1 MMKKS
6 RFDLSVSGKIAAAL
20 TLAFVLADAVQAGGI
35 VAAGGN
41 GQQPQV
47 STAGNGAQVIN
58 ITAPTAGGVSVNQYQ
73 DFNVGKPGAVFNN
86 ALQAGQSQLA
96 GQLGANAQL
105 GGNQASV
112 ILNEVVSRNPSLL
125 LGKQEVF
132 GKAADYV
139 LANPNGIACNGCG
152 FINIPRASLLVG
164 TANLQNGAIASL
176 QAANNGNAL
185 SINGGGA
192 SGVNVLDLIAPRLDI
207 RGNVSASDAIRVRA
221 GFNTVDYA
229 SGLITATAAAPD
241 GVGKLDSYFLG
252 AMQAGRINIVSTAAG
267 AGVNVGGNLSGGDE
281 LTVNSAGALAVQAA
295 QLKGKQLALAGASV
309 DISGRV
315 DSETSNDSKHD
326 ESWFIWKTGESSS
339 VSSKTDASVKRASL
353 QGDNVSISA
362 SGNAHVGAADIQ
374 GQDIKLSAA
383 SVSLD
388 GQLAQSSASSSD
400 HAWKNSWAFNQD
412 KSSATQEQS
421 VARIK
426 AGRDAEIF
434 STGGDIAIA
443 GASVQAGNNLKL
455 NAVGGVQ
462 LSALTETDTS
472 SDVGNRKNDGAA
484 LETGSWNN
492 NSSQQR
498 LVQAQLRAGNA
509 LGVSASGDI
518 NGQAAILQSGGD
530 AILSAQGKTT
540 LATQT
545 SANSSSVQN
554 GKTYWG
560 GIGGGGNQNN
570 SSSATVNTGSA
581 VNAGGKLFI
590 NGDAGIAINGSQAK
604 GAQGAYAKTL
614 SGGVVID
621 SALDL
626 TQTRT
631 DQRTGTAFNIT
642 SSSSKGSSSQQT
654 AVGSALKSDADLQ
667 LISAGDVAVTG
678 SLVKAAQAL
687 DIQAVGD
694 IKVASQASETHSQ
707 SSDTQLA
714 LRGVGAETGDKQY
727 RGGVR
732 LEHAST
738 DQQLDQTSQ
747 SGSQL
752 SGGSVKLAAGND
764 LTVTGSKLES
774 AGDASLAGQNVSLNA
789 AQSTSHSDKAST
801 VTGGGL
807 YLTGGL
813 DKAGAGIEF
822 GQNSNRAVS
831 DGSTAQATEVKTGGK
846 LDITAGNG
854 MGSVQN
860 QGSQIKAGGAV
871 NIAAGDVSNQAAV
884 SQQSTQQTSSH
895 WGVDV
900 GVNVDYSGI
909 TRPIANAGGSVAKGD
924 VAGAAGQAAN
934 LRAANLGVDVSAT
947 GGSAKSQS
955 QSSAAQSTSI
965 AGASVNVAA
974 GGALKDQ
981 ATQYQATQGQV
992 SINADS
998 HQMTAA
1004 ANTQSQ
1010 IGQASEGGAT
1020 VRVYTT
1026 TGEDINVKGSG
1037 QGSYS
1042 SSQSASSNAVTG
1054 SIQSAGGVS
1063 IKVNNDASYQG
1074 AAINGGSGQASI
1086 QAGGK
1091 LALTQAD
1098 NTGSSQQRTVGASV
1112 GVGISTSPIDGGNQL
1127 GGSGN
1132 LAVNKQQ
1139 SQASGSQAVT
1149 GSVQSAGGI
1158 ALTSGNGLTV
1168 QGGSLASGGDIK
1180 LQSDGKVS
1188 LQAANGS
1195 DSKTGGGWGFSVNAG
1210 GNNSNGKDA
1219 SAKGF
1224 NVGGGIQL
1232 SSQNE
1237 ANSAQSGTQV
1247 ASGGALSV
1255 SSGAT
1260 GNNAVALQGSQLAG
1274 KTVNVS
1280 ADNGG
1285 ISLQSAQ
1292 NSSQKNDWSAN
1303 ANLGG
1308 GAGNSVAKENGQPKA
1323 DGASKTYQANGGF
1336 DVKVDQQDKLTN
1348 ANAAIKGDQVNLKAD
1363 GQLTLAGGNVS
1374 AGKVDGSIGGNVVVQ
1389 SQQDRNN
1396 SNHVEVGL
1404 NVNSSNA
1411 KNPSLVDQAA
1421 NLAGPLSGKAKEK
1434 ATDAVNAV
1442 ADKVEDKYNS
1452 FAFKNGLKEDTTQP
1466 VAFNKDANGGSVTLP
1481 PQPTS
1486 GEAKSGVVDSALRKG
1501 GNTLKDKLLN
1511 PQDKGTQV
1519 SGVIDVSVK
1528 SDNGVG
1534 TASAI
1539 SGDRGVNLAV
1549 GGKVQLT
1556 GGQIDSSAGKVSL
1569 GDAKVETANIQ
1580 TSSYNGAGGVKLDGT
1595 PAAIIQQAVKDVTSG
1610 KAPLMHVDIDNQ
1622 KQTVSGEVKSGA

>member
-1 MMKKS
+1 MRTTK
-6 RFDLSVSGKIAAAL
+6 FGLSASGKIAAAL
-20 TLAFVLADAVQAGGI
+20 TLAFVLAESALAAGI
-35 VAAGGN
+35 TAAGGA
-41 GQQPQV
+41 GAQPQV
-47 STAGNGAQVIN
+47 STAGNGAQVVN
-58 ITAPTAGGVSVNQYQ
+58 IVAPSAAGVSHNQYQ
-73 DFNVGKPGAVFNN
+73 DFNVNQPGAVFNN
-86 ALQAGQSQLA
+86 ALQAGQSVLA
-96 GQLGANAQL
+96 GQLGANGQL
-105 GGNQASV
+105 NGVAASV

-152 FINIPRASLLVG
+152 FINIPRASLVVG
-164 TANLQNGAIASL
+164 NANLQNGAIASL

-185 SINGGGA
+185 SVAGSGA
-192 SGVNVLDLIAPRLDI
+192 SGVQVLDLIAPKLDI
-207 RGNVSASDAIRVRA
+207 RGAVTADNAIRVRA

-229 SGLITATAAAPD
+229 SGQITATAAAPQ
-241 GVGKLDSYFLG
+241 GVGNLDSYFLG

-267 AGVNVGGNLSGGDE
+267 AGVNVGGNLAGGDE

-295 QLKGKQLALAGASV
+295 KLNGKQLALSGASV

-315 DSETSNDSKHD
+315 DSETGKDSKHD
-326 ESWFIWKTGESSS
+326 ESWFIWKTGESNSS
-339 VSSKTDASVKRASL
+339 SSKTDASVKRASL
-353 QGDNVSISA
+353 QGDAVSVTA

-374 GQDIKLSAA
+374 GQDVTVKAA
-383 SVSLD
+383 SVNLD
-388 GQLAQSSASSSD
+388 GQLAESKTSSSD

-412 KSSATQEQS
+412 KNAATQEQS

-426 AGRDAEIF
+426 AGHDAAIA

-443 GASVQAGNNLKL
+443 GASVQAGNQIKL
-455 NAVGGVQ
+455 DAVGQVK
-462 LSALTETDTS
+462 LSALTETDSS

-492 NSSQQR
+492 SSSQQR
-498 LVQAQLRAGNA
+498 LVQAQLRADGA
-509 LGVSASGDI
+509 LGITASGDI
-518 NGQAAILQSGGD
+518 DAKAAILKSGGD
-530 AILSAQGKTT
+530 TILSAQGKTT
-540 LATQT
+540 LAAQS
-545 SANSSSVQN
+545 SANSSSTQN

-570 SSSATVNTGSA
+570 SSNATVNTGSA

-590 NGDAGIAINGSQAK
+590 NGDQGVAINGSQAK
-604 GAQGAYAKTL
+604 GAQGAYGMAK
-614 SGGVVID
+614 SGGIVID

-626 TQTRT
+626 SQTRT

-642 SSSSKGSSSQQT
+642 SSSSKGSTSQQT

-667 LISAGDVAVTG
+667 LISAGDVAITG

-687 DIQAVGD
+687 NIQAVGD
-694 IKVASQASETHSQ
+694 IKATSQAAETHNQSQ
-707 SSDTQLA
+707 DTQLA
-714 LRGVGAETGDKQY
+714 WRGVGAETGDKQY

-732 LEHAST
+732 LEHTSAT
-738 DQQLDQTSQ
+738 QQLDQTGQ
-747 SGSQL
+747 TGSQL

-764 LTVTGSKLES
+764 LTLSGSKLES
-774 AGDASLAGQNVSLNA
+774 AGDASLNGRSVSLNSV
-789 AQSTSHSDKAST
+789 QNSSHNDSSTT
-801 VTGGGL
+801 VSGGGL

-813 DKAGAGIEF
+813 DKSGAGLEF
-822 GQNSNRAVS
+822 GQNSSRTVA
-831 DGSTAQATEVKTGGK
+831 DGSTAQVSEVKTGGK

-854 MGSVQN
+854 MGAVQN
-860 QGSQIKAGGAV
+860 QGSQIKSGGAV
-871 NIAAGDVSNQAAV
+871 TIAAGDVDNQAAV
-884 SQQSTQQTSSH
+884 NQQSTQQTSSH

-909 TRPIANAGGSVAKGD
+909 TRPIVNAGSSVAKGD

-934 LRAANLGVDVSAT
+934 LGAANLGVDISAT
-947 GGSAKSQS
+947 GGSAQSQS
-955 QSSAAQSTSI
+955 QSSTAQATSI
-965 AGASVNVAA
+965 AGSSINVAA
-974 GGALKDQ
+974 SGALKDQ

-992 SINADS
+992 NISADS

-1010 IGQASEGGAT
+1010 SSQASEGGAT

-1026 TGEDINVKGSG
+1026 TGEDVNVKGSG

-1054 SIQSAGGVS
+1054 SIQSVSGVS
-1063 IKVNNDASYQG
+1063 VQVNNDASYQG
-1074 AAINGGSGQASI
+1074 VAINGGSGQAAI

-1098 NTGSSQQRTVGASV
+1098 NTSSSQQRTVGGSAGLS
-1112 GVGISTSPIDGGNQL
+1112 ISTSPIDGGNKL

-1132 LAVNKQQ
+1132 LAVNSQQ
-1139 SQASGSQAVT
+1139 SQTASSQAVT

-1158 ALTSGNGLTV
+1158 ALSSGNGLTV
-1168 QGGSLASGGDIK
+1168 QGGSLSSGGDVK
-1180 LQSDGKVS
+1180 LQSDGKIS
-1188 LQAANGS
+1188 LQAATGS
-1195 DSKTGGGWGFSVNAG
+1195 DSKTGSSWGFNVNAG
-1210 GNNSNGKDA
+1210 GSNSNGKDA
-1219 SAKGF
+1219 SSKGF
-1224 NVGGGIQL
+1224 NVGGGVQL
-1232 SSQNE
+1232 SSQNDS
-1237 ANSAQSGTQV
+1237 SATQ
-1247 ASGGALSV
+1247 AGAQLTSGGALSV
-1255 SSGAT
+1255 NAGGT
-1260 GNNAVALQGSQLAG
+1260 GNNAIALQGSQLAG
-1274 KTVNVS
+1274 KTVNLT

-1308 GAGNSVAKENGQPKA
+1308 GSDNKVAKENGQPKA
-1323 DGASKTYQANGGF
+1323 DGATKTYQANGGF
-1336 DVKVDQQDKLTN
+1336 NVKVDQQDKLIN
-1348 ANAAIKGDQVNLKAD
+1348 ANATVKGEQVNVKAD
-1363 GQLTLAGGNVS
+1363 GQLTLAGGNI
-1374 AGKVDGSIGGNVVVQ
+1374 AGGKVDGSVGGNVVVQ

-1396 SNHVEVGL
+1396 STHVELGL

-1411 KNPSLVDQAA
+1411 KDPSLVDQAA
-1421 NLAGPLSGKAKEK
+1421 NLTGPLSGKVKDK
-1434 ATDAVNAV
+1434 ATEAVNTV

-1466 VAFNKDANGGSVTLP
+1466 VAFSKDANGGSVTLP
-1481 PQPTS
+1481 EKPTS
-1486 GEAKSGVVDSALRKG
+1486 GEAKSGAVDSVLRKG

-1528 SDNGVG
+1528 TDNSVG
-1534 TASAI
+1534 SVSAI
-1539 SGDRGVNLAV
+1539 SGDQGVNLAV
-1549 GGKVQLT
+1549 GGKAELT
-1556 GGQIDSSAGKVSL
+1556 GGQIKSSAGKVSL
-1569 GDAKVETANIQ
+1569 GDAKVESSDIQ
-1580 TSSYNGAGGVKLDGT
+1580 TNSYTGAGGVKVDGT

-1610 KAPLMHVDIDNQ
+1610 KAPLIHAERDNQ
-1622 KQTVSGEVKSGA
+1622 PQTVAGGIQSGS

>member
-6 RFDLSVSGKIAAAL
+6 KFDLSVSGKVAAAL
-20 TLAFVLADAVQAGGI
+20 TLAFVLAEAVQAGGI

-41 GQQPQV
+41 GQPPQV

-86 ALQAGQSQLA
+86 SLQAGQSQLA

-105 GGNQASV
+105 GGSQASV

-152 FINIPRASLLVG
+152 FINIPRASLVVG
-164 TANLQNGAIASL
+164 NANLQNGAIGSL

-192 SGVNVLDLIAPRLDI
+192 SGASVLDLIAPRLDI
-207 RGNVSASDAIRVRA
+207 RANVSAADAIRARA

-229 SGLITATAAAPD
+229 SGQITATAAAPD

-252 AMQAGRINIVSTAAG
+252 AMQAGRIHIVSTAAG
-267 AGVNVGGNLSGGDE
+267 AGVNVGGNLNGGDA
-281 LTVNSAGALAVQAA
+281 LTVSSAGALAVQAA
-295 QLKGKQLALAGASV
+295 QLKGQQLALSGASV

-315 DSETSNDSKHD
+315 DSETTGDSKHD
-326 ESWFIWKTGESSS
+326 ESWFIWKTGESNST
-339 VSSKTDASVKRASL
+339 SSKTDASVKRASL
-353 QGDNVSISA
+353 QGDEVSIRA

-374 GQDIKLSAA
+374 GQDVKLTAG
-383 SVSLD
+383 SVNLD
-388 GQLAQSSASSSD
+388 GQLAESQASSSD
-400 HAWKNSWAFNQD
+400 HAWKNSWSYNQD

-426 AGRDAEIF
+426 AGHDADIS

-462 LSALTETDTS
+462 LSALIETDTR

-492 NSSQQR
+492 RSSQQR

-518 NGQAAILQSGGD
+518 NAQAAVLQAGGD

-545 SANSSSVQN
+545 SANNSSVQN

-560 GIGGGGNQNN
+560 GIGGGGSQNN
-570 SSSATVNTGSA
+570 SSSATLNTGSA
-581 VNAGGKLFI
+581 VNAGGKLFL
-590 NGDAGIAINGSQAK
+590 NGDAGIAIDGSQAK
-604 GAQGAYAKTL
+604 GAQGAYAKTQ

-631 DQRTGTAFNIT
+631 DQRTGTVFNIT
-642 SSSSKGSSSQQT
+642 NSSSKGSSSQQT

-694 IKVASQASETHSQ
+694 IQVASQAAETHSQ

-714 LRGVGAETGDKQY
+714 LRGVGSETGDKQY

-732 LEHAST
+732 LEHTST

-747 SGSQL
+747 TGSQL

-764 LTVTGSKLES
+764 LTLTGSKLES
-774 AGDASLAGQNVSLNA
+774 AGDASLSGQNVSLNA
-789 AQSTSHSDKAST
+789 AQNTSHSDKATT

-831 DGSTAQATEVKTGGK
+831 AGSAAQATEVKTGGK

-854 MGSVQN
+854 MGGVQN
-860 QGSQIKAGGAV
+860 QGSQIQSGGAV

-884 SQQSTQQTSSH
+884 NQQSTQQTSSH

-900 GVNVDYSGI
+900 GVNAEYSGV
-909 TRPIANAGGSVAKGD
+909 TRPLVNAGTSVAKGD
-924 VAGAAGQAAN
+924 MAGAAAQAGQ
-934 LRAANLGVDVSAT
+934 LGGPNLGVDVSAT

-955 QSSAAQSTSI
+955 QSSAAQATSI
-965 AGASVNVAA
+965 AGASVNVTA

-992 SINADS
+992 SISADS

-1010 IGQASEGGAT
+1010 SGQSSEGGAT

-1042 SSQSASSNAVTG
+1042 HSQSEGSQAVTG

-1063 IKVNNDASYQG
+1063 IKVSNDASYQG
-1074 AAINGGSGQASI
+1074 AAINGGSGQVGI

-1098 NTGSSQQRTVGASV
+1098 NASSSQQHAV
-1112 GVGISTSPIDGGNQL
+1112 GVTAGLSVVTSPVEGGGKA

-1132 LAVNKQQ
+1132 LAVSNQQ
-1139 SQASGSQAVT
+1139 SQAASSQAVV

-1158 ALTSGNGLTV
+1158 ALNSGNGLTV
-1168 QGGSLASGGDIK
+1168 QGGSLQSGGDVTLK
-1180 LQSDGKVS
+1180 SDGKVS
-1188 LQAANGS
+1188 LQAATGN
-1195 DSKTGGGWGFSVNAG
+1195 DSKTGSGWGFNVNAG
-1210 GNNSNGKDA
+1210 GSNSNGKEA

-1224 NVGGGIQL
+1224 NVGGGVQL

-1237 ANSAQSGTQV
+1237 VSASQTGAQV

-1255 SSGAT
+1255 SAGAT
-1260 GNNAVALQGSQLAG
+1260 GNNAVALQGSQLSG
-1274 KTVNVS
+1274 KTVNLT

-1285 ISLQSAQ
+1285 ASLQSAQ
-1292 NSSQKNDWSAN
+1292 NSSQKHDWSAG

-1308 GAGNSVAKENGQPKA
+1308 GGNNSVAKENGQPKP
-1323 DGASKTYQANGGF
+1323 DGETKTYQANGGF
-1336 DVKVDQQDKLTN
+1336 NVKVDQQDKLAN
-1348 ANAAIKGDQVNLKAD
+1348 ANATVKGDQVNIKTD
-1363 GQLTLAGGNVS
+1363 GQLTLAGGNI
-1374 AGKVDGSIGGNVVVQ
+1374 AGGKVEGSVGGKVVVQ
-1389 SQQDRNN
+1389 SQQDRDN
-1396 SNHVEVGL
+1396 STHVEVGL

-1421 NLAGPLSGKAKEK
+1421 NLAGPLSGKVKEK
-1434 ATDAVNAV
+1434 ATEAVNKA

-1466 VAFNKDANGGSVTLP
+1466 VAFSKDANGGSVALP
-1481 PQPTS
+1481 AQPTS

-1528 SDNGVG
+1528 TDNSVG
-1534 TASAI
+1534 SVSAI
-1539 SGDRGVNLAV
+1539 SGAQGVNLAV
-1549 GGKVQLT
+1549 GGKVELA
-1556 GGQIDSSAGKVSL
+1556 GGQIASSAGKVSL
-1569 GDAKVETANIQ
+1569 GDAKVETSAIQ
-1580 TSSYNGAGGVKLDGT
+1580 TNRYSGAGGVKLDGT

-1610 KAPLMHVDIDNQ
+1610 KAPLLHVGIDQ
-1622 KQTVSGEVKSGA
+1622 QAQTVSGEVKSGG

>member
-1 MMKKS
+1 MMKRTK
-6 RFDLSVSGKIAAAL
+6 FDLSVTGKVAAAL
-20 TLAFVLADAVQAGGI
+20 TLAFVLADASLAGGI
-35 VAAGGN
+35 TAAGGS
-41 GQQPQV
+41 GAQPQV

-58 ITAPTAGGVSVNQYQ
+58 IVAPSAAGVSHNQYQ

-86 ALQAGQSQLA
+86 SLQAGQSQLA

-152 FINIPRASLLVG
+152 FINIPRASLVVG
-164 TANLQNGAIASL
+164 GANLQDGAIASL

-185 SINGGGA
+185 SIAGGGA
-192 SGVNVLDLIAPRLDI
+192 SGVNVLDLIAPRLDV
-207 RGNVSASDAIRVRA
+207 RANVSAADAIRARA

-229 SGLITATAAAPD
+229 SGQVTATAPAPQ
-241 GVGKLDSYFLG
+241 GVGNLDSYFLG

-267 AGVNVGGNLSGGDE
+267 AGVNVGGNLAGGDE
-281 LTVNSAGALAVQAA
+281 LSIRSAGALAVQAA
-295 QLKGKQLALAGASV
+295 QLKGKQLALDGASV

-315 DSETSNDSKHD
+315 DSETGKDSKHD

-339 VSSKTDASVKRASL
+339 ASSKTDSSVKRASL
-353 QGDNVSISA
+353 QGDDVSIKA
-362 SGNAHVGAADIQ
+362 AGNAHVGAADIQ
-374 GQDIKLSAA
+374 GQDVKLSAG
-383 SVSLD
+383 SLNLD
-388 GQLAQSSASSSD
+388 GQLAESSASSSD
-400 HAWKNSWAFNQD
+400 HAWKNSWAYNQD
-412 KSSATQEQS
+412 KSSVTQAQS

-426 AGRDAEIF
+426 AQHDVELNA
-434 STGGDIAIA
+434 TAGGASIA
-443 GASVQAGNNLKL
+443 GASVDAGNNLKL
-455 NAVGGVQ
+455 SATGDVK
-462 LSALTETDTS
+462 LSALLETDSS

-492 NSSQQR
+492 SSSQQR
-498 LVQAQLRAGNA
+498 LVQSQLRAGNA
-509 LGVSASGDI
+509 LGVTASGDI
-518 NGQAAILQSGGD
+518 AAQAAVLKSGGD
-530 AILSAQGKTT
+530 AVLSAQGKTT

-545 SANSSSVQN
+545 SANSSSTQN

-570 SSSATVNTGSA
+570 SDSATVNTGSA

-604 GAQGAYAKTL
+604 GTQGAYAKTQ

-626 TQTRT
+626 AQTRT

-642 SSSSKGSSSQQT
+642 SSASKGSTSQET

-667 LISAGDVAVTG
+667 LLSAGDVAVTG

-687 DIQAVGD
+687 NIQAVGD
-694 IKVASQASETHSQ
+694 IKVASQAAETHNQSQ
-707 SSDTQLA
+707 DSQLA

-732 LEHAST
+732 LENTST
-738 DQQLDQTSQ
+738 SQQLDQTSQ
-747 SGSQL
+747 TGSQL

-764 LTVTGSKLES
+764 LSLSGSKLET
-774 AGDASLAGQNVSLNA
+774 AGDASLSGQNVSLNA
-789 AQSTSHSDKAST
+789 AQSASHNDSST
-801 VTGGGL
+801 TVSGGGL

-813 DKAGAGIEF
+813 DKTGAGIEF
-822 GQNSNRAVS
+822 GQNSSRTVA
-831 DGSTAQATEVKTGGK
+831 DGSAAQVSEVKTGGK

-854 MGSVQN
+854 MGALQN
-860 QGSQIKAGGAV
+860 QGTQIKAGGAV
-871 NIAAGDVSNQAAV
+871 TIAAGDVSNQAAV

-934 LRAANLGVDVSAT
+934 LGAANLGVDIGAI
-947 GGSAKSQS
+947 GGSASSQS
-955 QSSAAQSTSI
+955 QSSAAQATSI
-965 AGASVNVAA
+965 AGSAINVAA
-974 GGALKDQ
+974 SGALKDQ

-992 SINADS
+992 SISADS

-1004 ANTQSQ
+1004 ANSQTQSS
-1010 IGQASEGGAT
+1010 QASEGGAS

-1026 TGEDINVKGSG
+1026 TGQDVNVKGSG

-1042 SSQSASSNAVTG
+1042 NSQSASSNAVTG
-1054 SIQSAGGVS
+1054 AIQSAGGVS
-1063 IKVNNDASYQG
+1063 IQVNNDASYQG
-1074 AAINGGSGQASI
+1074 AAINGGSGQAAI
-1086 QAGGK
+1086 QTGGK
-1091 LALTQAD
+1091 LTLSQAN
-1098 NTGSSQQRTVGASV
+1098 NTSSSQQHDVKVDVGL
-1112 GVGISTSPIDGGNQL
+1112 GISTSPIDGGSKL

-1132 LAVNKQQ
+1132 LAVGNQQ
-1139 SQASGSQAVT
+1139 SQAASSQAAT

-1158 ALTSGNGLTV
+1158 ALTAGNGLTV
-1168 QGGSLASGGDIK
+1168 QGGSLQSGGDVK

-1188 LQAANGS
+1188 LQAATGN
-1195 DSKTGGGWGFSVNAG
+1195 DSKTGSGWGFNVNAG
-1210 GNNSNGKDA
+1210 GNNSKGKDA
-1219 SAKGF
+1219 SGQGF
-1224 NVGGGIQL
+1224 NVGGGVQL

-1237 ANSAQSGTQV
+1237 SSASQSGAQV
-1247 ASGGALSV
+1247 SSGGALSV
-1255 SSGAT
+1255 AAGAT
-1260 GNNAVALQGSQLAG
+1260 GNNAIQLQGSQLGG
-1274 KTVNVS
+1274 KTVGLT

-1292 NSSQKNDWSAN
+1292 NSSQKNDWSAS
-1303 ANLGG
+1303 ASLGG
-1308 GAGNSVAKENGQPKA
+1308 GGNSSVAKENGQPKA

-1336 DVKVDQQDKLTN
+1336 DVKVDQQDKLAN
-1348 ANAAIKGDQVNLKAD
+1348 ANATVKGDQVNVKAD
-1363 GQLTLAGGNVS
+1363 GQLTLAGGNI
-1374 AGKVDGSIGGNVVVQ
+1374 AGGKVDGSVGGNVVVQ

-1396 SNHVEVGL
+1396 STQVEVGL
-1404 NVNSSNA
+1404 NVSSSNA
-1411 KNPSLVDQAA
+1411 KAPSVVDQAA
-1421 NLAGPLSGKAKEK
+1421 AVAGPLSGAVKDK

-1442 ADKVEDKYNS
+1442 ADKVQGAPAAADAKP
-1452 FAFKNGLKEDTTQP
+1452 GLVDGARQQ
-1466 VAFNKDANGGSVTLP
+1466 AGS
-1481 PQPTS
+1481 
-1486 GEAKSGVVDSALRKG
+1486 
-1501 GNTLKDKLLN
+1501 TLKDKLLN

-1528 SDNGVG
+1528 TDNSVG
-1534 TASAI
+1534 SVSAI
-1539 SGDRGVNLAV
+1539 SGDQGVNLAV
-1549 GGKVQLT
+1549 GGKAQLN
-1556 GGQIDSSAGKVSL
+1556 GGQIASSGGKVNL
-1569 GDAKVETANIQ
+1569 GDAKVETSDIQ
-1580 TSSYNGAGGVKLDGT
+1580 TSSYTGAGGVKLDGT

-1610 KAPLMHVDIDNQ
+1610 QMPLIHVERGSQN
-1622 KQTVSGEVKSGA
+1622 QTVAGQVKSGS

>member
-1 MMKKS
+1 MMKKTK
-6 RFDLSVSGKIAAAL
+6 FDLSMTGKVAAAL
-20 TLAFVLADAVQAGGI
+20 TLAFVLADASLAGGI
-35 VAAGGN
+35 TAAGG
-41 GQQPQV
+41 GAQPQV
-47 STAGNGAQVIN
+47 SIAGNGAQVIN
-58 ITAPTAGGVSVNQYQ
+58 IVAPTAAGVSHNQYQ

-86 ALQAGQSQLA
+86 SLQAGQSQLA

-152 FINIPRASLLVG
+152 FINIPRASLVVG
-164 TANLQNGAIASL
+164 SAIMQDGAIASL
-176 QAANNGNAL
+176 QAASNGNAL
-185 SINGGGA
+185 SVAGGGA
-192 SGVNVLDLIAPRLDI
+192 SGVNVLDLIAPRLDV
-207 RGNVSASDAIRVRA
+207 RANVAAADAIRARA

-229 SGLITATAAAPD
+229 SGQITATAPTPQ
-241 GVGKLDSYFLG
+241 GVGNLDSYFLG

-267 AGVNVGGNLSGGDE
+267 AGVNVGGNLAGGYE
-281 LTVNSAGALAVQAA
+281 LSIRSAGALAVQAA
-295 QLKGKQLALAGASV
+295 QLKGKQLALDGASV

-315 DSETSNDSKHD
+315 DSETGKDSKHD

-339 VSSKTDASVKRASL
+339 ASSKTDSSVKRASL
-353 QGDNVSISA
+353 QGDDVSIRA
-362 SGNAHVGAADIQ
+362 AGNAHVGAADIQ
-374 GQDIKLSAA
+374 GQDVKLSAG
-383 SVSLD
+383 SLNLD
-388 GQLAQSSASSSD
+388 GQLAESSASSSD

-426 AGRDAEIF
+426 AGHDAEIS
-434 STGGDIAIA
+434 STGGDIAIV

-455 NAVGGVQ
+455 SAVGGVQ

-492 NSSQQR
+492 SSSQQR

-509 LGVSASGDI
+509 LGVTASGDI

-530 AILSAQGKTT
+530 AVLSAQGKTT

-545 SANSSSVQN
+545 SANGSSTQN

-570 SSSATVNTGSA
+570 SNSATINTGSA

-604 GAQGAYAKTL
+604 GAQGAYAKTQ

-626 TQTRT
+626 AQTRT

-642 SSSSKGSSSQQT
+642 SSASKGSTSQET

-667 LISAGDVAVTG
+667 LLSAGDVAVTG

-687 DIQAVGD
+687 NIQAVGD
-694 IKVASQASETHSQ
+694 IKVASQAAETHNQSQ
-707 SSDTQLA
+707 DSQLV

-732 LEHAST
+732 LENTST
-738 DQQLDQTSQ
+738 HQQLDQTSQ
-747 SGSQL
+747 TGSQL
-752 SGGSVKLAAGND
+752 SGGSIKLAAGND
-764 LTVTGSKLES
+764 LSLGGSKLET
-774 AGDASLAGQNVSLNA
+774 AGDASLSGQNVSLNA
-789 AQSTSHSDKAST
+789 ARNTSHDDSST
-801 VTGGGL
+801 TVSGGGL

-813 DKAGAGIEF
+813 DKTGAGIEF
-822 GQNSNRAVS
+822 GQNRSRTVA
-831 DGSTAQATEVKTGGK
+831 DGSAAQVSEVKTGGK
-846 LDITAGNG
+846 LDISAGNG
-854 MGSVQN
+854 MGAVQN
-860 QGSQIKAGGAV
+860 QGAQIKAGGAV
-871 NIAAGDVSNQAAV
+871 TIAAGDVSNQAAV
-884 SQQSTQQTSSH
+884 NQQSTQQTSSH

-909 TRPIANAGGSVAKGD
+909 TRPIANAGGSAAKGD

-934 LRAANLGVDVSAT
+934 LGAANLGVDISAT
-947 GGSAKSQS
+947 GGSASSQS
-955 QSSAAQSTSI
+955 QSSTAQATSI
-965 AGASVNVAA
+965 AGSAINVAA
-974 GGALKDQ
+974 GGTLKDQ

-992 SINADS
+992 SISADS

-1010 IGQASEGGAT
+1010 SSQASEGGAS

-1026 TGEDINVKGSG
+1026 TGQDVNVKGSG

-1042 SSQSASSNAVTG
+1042 NSQSASSNAVTG

-1063 IKVNNDASYQG
+1063 IQVNNDASYQG
-1074 AAINGGSGQASI
+1074 AAINGGSGQAVI
-1086 QAGGK
+1086 QTGGK
-1091 LALTQAD
+1091 LTLSQAN
-1098 NTGSSQQRTVGASV
+1098 NTSNGQQRDVKV
-1112 GVGISTSPIDGGNQL
+1112 GVGLGVSTSPIDGGSKL

-1132 LAVNKQQ
+1132 LAVGNQQ
-1139 SQASGSQAVT
+1139 SQAASSQAVT
-1149 GSVQSAGGI
+1149 GSVQSTGGI
-1158 ALTSGNGLTV
+1158 ALTAGNGLTV
-1168 QGGSLASGGDIK
+1168 QGGSLQSGGDVK

-1188 LQAANGS
+1188 LQAATGS
-1195 DSKTGGGWGFSVNAG
+1195 DSKTGSGWGFNVNAG
-1210 GNNSNGKDA
+1210 GNNSKGKDA
-1219 SAKGF
+1219 SGQGF
-1224 NVGGGIQL
+1224 NVGGGVQL
-1232 SSQNE
+1232 SSQNDS
-1237 ANSAQSGTQV
+1237 SASQAGAQV
-1247 ASGGALSV
+1247 TSGGALSV
-1255 SSGAT
+1255 NAGAT
-1260 GNNAVALQGSQLAG
+1260 GNNAIQLQGSQLGG
-1274 KTVNVS
+1274 KTVS
-1280 ADNGG
+1280 LTADNGG

-1292 NSSQKNDWSAN
+1292 NSSQKNDWSAS

-1308 GAGNSVAKENGQPKA
+1308 GGNSSVAKENGQPKA

-1336 DVKVDQQDKLTN
+1336 DVKVDQQDKLAN
-1348 ANAAIKGDQVNLKAD
+1348 ANATVKGDQVNVKAD
-1363 GQLTLAGGNVS
+1363 GQLTLAGGNI
-1374 AGKVDGSIGGNVVVQ
+1374 AGGKVDGSVGGNVVVQ

-1396 SNHVEVGL
+1396 STQVEVGL
-1404 NVNSSNA
+1404 NVSSSNA
-1411 KNPSLVDQAA
+1411 KAPSVVDQAA
-1421 NLAGPLSGKAKEK
+1421 AVAGPLSGQVKEK

-1442 ADKVEDKYNS
+1442 ADKVEEKYNS
-1452 FAFKNGLKEDTTQP
+1452 LAFANGKDSTNP
-1466 VAFNKDANGGSVTLP
+1466 VGFTKDANGGSVTLP
-1481 PQPTS
+1481 AQPTD

-1528 SDNGVG
+1528 ADSSVG
-1534 TASAI
+1534 SVSAI
-1539 SGDRGVNLAV
+1539 SGDQGVNLAV
-1549 GGKVQLT
+1549 GGKAQLN
-1556 GGQIDSSAGKVSL
+1556 GGQIASRGGKVNL
-1569 GDAKVETANIQ
+1569 GDAKVETSDIQ
-1580 TSSYNGAGGVKLDGT
+1580 TSSYTGAGGVKLDGT
-1595 PAAIIQQAVKDVTSG
+1595 PSAIIQQAVKDVTSG
-1610 KAPLMHVDIDNQ
+1610 QMPLIHVERSSQN
-1622 KQTVSGEVKSGA
+1622 QTVAGQVKSGS

>member
-1 MMKKS
+1 MRKT
-6 RFDLSVSGKIAAAL
+6 RFGLSTTGRVAAAL
-20 TLAFVLADAVQAGGI
+20 TLAFVVAEAVSAGGI
-35 VAAGGN
+35 SAAGGS
-41 GQQPQV
+41 GAQPQI

-58 ITAPTAGGVSVNQYQ
+58 IVAPTAAGVSVNQYQ

-139 LANPNGIACNGCG
+139 LANPNGIACDGCG
-152 FINIPRASLLVG
+152 FINTPRASLLVG
-164 TANLQNGAIASL
+164 TANLQDGAIASL

-185 SINGGGA
+185 SISGGGA
-192 SGVNVLDLIAPRLDI
+192 SGVNVLDLIAPRLDV
-207 RGNVSASDAIRVRA
+207 RANVSAADAIRVRA

-229 SGLITATAAAPD
+229 GGQVTATARTPD

-267 AGVNVGGNLSGGDE
+267 AGVNVGGNLAGGDE
-281 LTVNSAGALAVQAA
+281 LTVGSAGALSVQAA
-295 QLKGKQLALAGASV
+295 QLKGKQLALSGASV

-315 DSETSNDSKHD
+315 DSETGKDSKHD
-326 ESWFIWKTGESSS
+326 ESWFIWKTGESNST
-339 VSSKTDASVKRASL
+339 SSKTEASVKRASL
-353 QGDNVSISA
+353 QGDNVTVSA

-374 GQDIKLSAA
+374 GQDVQLSGA
-383 SVSLD
+383 SVNLD
-388 GQLAQSSASSSD
+388 GQLAQSGSSSSD
-400 HAWKNSWAFNQD
+400 HAWKNSWAYNQEQ
-412 KSSATQEQS
+412 SSTTQQQS

-426 AGRDAEIF
+426 AGHDATVVA
-434 STGGDIAIA
+434 TGGDIAVA

-455 NAVGGVQ
+455 GATGGVQ
-462 LSALTETDTS
+462 LSALSETDTS

-492 NSSQQR
+492 SSSQQR

-509 LGVSASGDI
+509 LGVTASGDI
-518 NGQAAILQSGGD
+518 NAQAAVLQAGGD
-530 AILSAQGKTT
+530 AILSSQGKTM
-540 LATQT
+540 LAAQT
-545 SANSSSVQN
+545 SANGSSTQN

-604 GAQGAYAKTL
+604 GTQGAYAKTQ

-626 TQTRT
+626 SQTRI
-631 DQRTGTAFNIT
+631 DQRSGTAFNIT

-678 SLVKAAQAL
+678 SLLKAAQAL
-687 DIQAVGD
+687 NIQAVGD
-694 IKVASQASETHSQ
+694 IKVASQAAETHSQ

-732 LEHAST
+732 LEHSST
-738 DQQLDQTSQ
+738 EQQLDQTSQ
-747 SGSQL
+747 TGSQL
-752 SGGSVKLAAGND
+752 AGGSVKLAAGND
-764 LTVTGSKLES
+764 LTLSGSKLES
-774 AGDASLAGQNVSLNA
+774 GGDASLSGQNVSLNA
-789 AQSTSHSDKAST
+789 AQATSHSDKAGT
-801 VTGGGL
+801 VSGGGL

-813 DKAGAGIEF
+813 DKTGAGVEF
-822 GQNSNRAVS
+822 GQTGNRIVV
-831 DGSTAQATEVKTGGK
+831 DGSVAQASAVKAGGK

-860 QGSQIKAGGAV
+860 QGSQIQASGAV
-871 NIAAGDVSNQAAV
+871 SIAAGDISNQAAI

-900 GVNVDYSGI
+900 GANVDYSGL
-909 TRPIANAGGSVAKGD
+909 TRPVVNAGTSVASGN
-924 VAGAAGQAAN
+924 VSGAAAQAAN
-934 LRAANLGVDVSAT
+934 LGAANLGVDIAAT

-955 QSSAAQSTSI
+955 QSSTAQVTSI

-981 ATQYQATQGQV
+981 ATQYQATQGAV
-992 SINADS
+992 SISADS
-998 HQMTAA
+998 QQMTAA

-1010 IGQASEGGAT
+1010 SSQASEGSAT

-1026 TGEDINVKGSG
+1026 TGQDVNVKGSG
-1037 QGSYS
+1037 QGSYVS
-1042 SSQSASSNAVTG
+1042 GQSASSTAGTG
-1054 SIQSAGGVS
+1054 SILSTGGVS
-1063 IKVNNDASYQG
+1063 VQINNDASYQG
-1074 AAINGGSGQASI
+1074 VNINGGGGQANV

-1091 LALTQAD
+1091 LSLSQAD
-1098 NTGSSQQRTVGASV
+1098 NTASSQQRNVGVSV
-1112 GVGISTSPIDGGNQL
+1112 GVGVSTSPIDGGSKL

-1132 LAVNKQQ
+1132 LAVNSQQ
-1139 SQASGSQAVT
+1139 GQTASSQAAT
-1149 GSVQSAGGI
+1149 GSVQAAGGI

-1168 QGGSLASGGDIK
+1168 QGGSLSSGGDVK

-1188 LQAANGS
+1188 LQAATGS
-1195 DSKTGGGWGFSVNAG
+1195 DSKTGNGWGFNVNAG
-1210 GNNSNGKDA
+1210 GSNSKGKDA
-1219 SAKGF
+1219 SGQGF
-1224 NVGGGIQL
+1224 NVGGGVQL

-1237 ANSAQSGTQV
+1237 SSVTQAGTQ
-1247 ASGGALSV
+1247 ATAGGALSV
-1255 SSGAT
+1255 SAGAT
-1260 GNNAVALQGSQLAG
+1260 GDKAVSLQGSQLSG
-1274 KTVNVS
+1274 KTVELT

-1285 ISLQSAQ
+1285 VNLQSAQ
-1292 NSSQKNDWSAN
+1292 NGSQRNDWSAS

-1308 GAGNSVAKENGQPKA
+1308 GANSSVAKDASGQAKA
-1323 DGASKTYQANGGF
+1323 DGASKTYQAGGGF
-1336 DVKVDQQDKLTN
+1336 DVKVDQQDKLAN
-1348 ANAAIKGDQVNLKAD
+1348 ANAVVKAGQVNVKAD
-1363 GQLTLAGGNVS
+1363 GQLTLAGADING
-1374 AGKVDGSIGGNVVVQ
+1374 GKVDGSVGGNIVVQ

-1396 SNHVEVGL
+1396 GSHVEVGL
-1404 NVNSSNA
+1404 NVSRSDA
-1411 KNPSLVDQAA
+1411 KNPSVVDQAA
-1421 NLAGPLSGKAKEK
+1421 GLAGPLAGAAKDK
-1434 ATDAVNAV
+1434 ATEAINAA
-1442 ADKVEDKYNS
+1442 ADKLQGAQPAGDAKP
-1452 FAFKNGLKEDTTQP
+1452 GLIDGARQQ
-1466 VAFNKDANGGSVTLP
+1466 AGA
-1481 PQPTS
+1481 
-1486 GEAKSGVVDSALRKG
+1486 
-1501 GNTLKDKLLN
+1501 TLKDKLLN

-1519 SGVIDVSVK
+1519 SGVIDVAVNKDNSVG
-1528 SDNGVG
+1528 SV
-1534 TASAI
+1534 SAI
-1539 SGDRGVNLAV
+1539 NGDGGINLAV
-1549 GGKVQLT
+1549 GGKVQLV
-1556 GGQIDSSAGKVSL
+1556 GGQIASSGGKVNL
-1569 GDAKVETANIQ
+1569 GDAKVEASDIQ
-1580 TSSYNGAGGVKLDGT
+1580 THTQSDSGGVKLDGS
-1595 PAAIIQQAVKDVTSG
+1595 PAAIVQQAVKDVTSG
-1610 KAPLMHVDIDNQ
+1610 QMPLIHVERNGQD
-1622 KQTVSGEVKSGA
+1622 QTVAGAVKSGG